1 MYMTSL
7 LVKKIM
13 IIVMTYDAK
22 FLPNSVIIE
31 CFKLFVDPPPV
42 LTVVGGKNSGKS
54 TLNRFLV
61 NSMLNK

>member
-1 MYMTSL
+1 
-7 LVKKIM
+7 M
-13 IIVMTYDAK
+13 IIVMSYDVI
-22 FLPNSVIIE
+22 FLPSLVNIE

-61 NSMLNK
+61 NSMLNKLVFKIY

>member
-1 MYMTSL
+1 
-7 LVKKIM
+7 M
-13 IIVMTYDAK
+13 IIVMSYDAI
-22 FLPNSVIIE
+22 FLPSLVNIE